1 MKIFVLLFFAASI
14 SGCAAI
20 SSLIAGP
27 ATPYQTQVIQL
38 CNSPAVKLDAK
49 LATALAPLC
58 AAPPA
63 QIATAA
69 QTQALAAALQAS
81 LNKGG

>member
-1 MKIFVLLFFAASI
+1 MKLVIALLAATSI
-14 SGCAAI
+14 SGCATI
-20 SSLIAGP
+20 SNLLAGP

-63 QIATAA
+63 QVATAA